1 MMKNNAVKNLT
12 EPFQERSKDSAIRR
26 KIEKNQFDLNCFIS
40 STRKN
45 IGTKSVLHV
54 FIVVEVVHTLHRVP
68 SDSDVVEHQTVY
80 QPVLH
85 PPEDLRLPQ
94 HAGGGNGDVLEG
106 DPEHVS
112 WVSPIL
118 VRISPGLDS
127 FTEL

>member
-1 MMKNNAVKNLT
+1 MKNNAVKNFT
-12 EPFQERSKDSAIRR
+12 EPFQERSKDSAKRR
-26 KIEKNQFDLNCFIS
+26 KIEKNQFDLNCFTS
-40 STRKN
+40 SMRKN
-45 IGTKSVLHV
+45 IGIKSVLYV
-54 FIVVEVVHTLHRVP
+54 FIVVEVVHILHCVP

-94 HAGGGNGDVLEG
+94 HAGGGNRDVLEG

-118 VRISPGLDS
+118 VRICPGFDS

>member
-1 MMKNNAVKNLT
+1 MEENQHMKLL
-12 EPFQERSKDSAIRR
+12 R
-26 KIEKNQFDLNCFIS
+26 K
-40 STRKN
+40 RKHLH
-45 IGTKSVLHV
+45 GLVGLALVLEDV

-85 PPEDLRLPQ
+85 TPEDLRLPQ

-118 VRISPGLDS
+118 VRIPPGLDS
-127 FTEL
+127 CTDL